1 MAGVERFELPTRGFG
16 IRCSANWSYTP
27 KIGFKLFEIGLG
39 GFKLPTRAYLHGLGE
54 SAALLIGAT
63 PLWNLENCRF
73 EKTSR

>member
-1 MAGVERFELPTRGFG
+1 
-16 IRCSANWSYTP
+16 
-27 KIGFKLFEIGLG
+27 LFEIGLG